1 MLFGREHE
9 CARLEELLD
18 DARNGHSRALVLRG
32 DPGIGKTALLE
43 YAIERAEGFRVL
55 RAVGIESESK
65 LAFSGLHQLLRPVLG
80 ALDQVPEAGAEALRR
95 SLALA
100 EPGEV
105 NPFLV
110 YAGALQL
117 LAAAAEREPIL
128 AVVDD
133 AHWLDPASAEAI
145 TFAARRLEAESVA
158 VLFAVREGETTRLD
172 ARGIPELWIKGL
184 SAEAAGELLAEVDG
198 GSIAAA
204 VAGRLVA
211 ATEGNPLALVEIPPM
226 LSEGQRAGT
235 DPLDDPL
242 AVGESVERAFLSR
255 ARSLS
260 PRAREALLIAAASD
274 SGDLAAI
281 ARACGGSVAA
291 LDEAEEAGL
300 VRVHG
305 GELSFRHPLVR
316 SAVYAAASAGARREA
331 HAALAEAFG
340 EEDADRRAWHL
351 AAAAIGPDEAIAAA
365 LEGAAERARGRGGVG
380 AEARL
385 LERSA
390 ALTPTRTTALLA
402 SAKLAGPPSSAGW
415 SDESLALLERGLQ
428 LVEDP
433 LTRADLHDSLAY
445 VFWSRASP
453 AGVHSETLRRRGRE
467 RGGEGPG
474 SSREA
479 SLARNGRSSA
489 LRFDVDRSA
498 SSPSGPGRWWK
509 AAMKNRSRTPSP
521 PEPGTPCPRVICLRG
536 SLSARRGA
544 AIVEANEEL
553 SGGALLLDFADC
565 LTGLEQYRLAAQLL
579 EEALP
584 FYRERGM
591 VGDPDCSLER
601 SFQPRARRG
610 RFDRAAAAGTEA
622 VQRATELDLARQLS
636 WALATLAAVE
646 AVLGRERECHAHSEE
661 AIAAARESVDR
672 EIEAHAHDALG
683 RLELGTGRA
692 QESITHLER
701 VRELAGR
708 ARWWDCVLAV
718 AAGSD
723 RGIRSH
729 QAPLRRGGRA
739 GGFRELQGHRPRTVG
754 NRGDR
759 SLPRAARGRGN
770 LRRRLR
776 RGAQAAAPTTSRRS
790 SAPAPSSSTASACAG
805 PVGGSTPANS
815 CAPPSISSSAS
826 VPPRGQSARARSCAP
841 AERRRASAIRR
852 LSTSSPR
859 ASSRSR
865 SR

>member
-184 SAEAAGELLAEVDG
+184 SAEAAGELLAEVNG

-291 LDEAEEAGL
+291 LDEAEEGGL

-390 ALTPTRTTALLA
+390 ALTPDPDHRA
-402 SAKLAGPPSSAGW
+402 SRLGQAGWAAFLAGW

-428 LVEDP
+428 LVADP

-453 AGVHSETLRRRGRE
+453 AGVHSERCVAEAESVAE
-467 RGGEGPG
+467 RDPVRAAKLLWHATEGAG
-474 SSREA
+474 I
-479 SLARNGRSSA
+479 G
-489 LRFDVDRSA
+489 FDVDRSRELSERA
-498 SSPSGPGRWWK
+498 WSLVEGGDEEQIAHALATRAWH
-509 AAMKNRSRTPSP
+509 AI
-521 PEPGTPCPRVICLRG
+521 PRVICLRG
-536 SLSARRGA
+536 SLS
-544 AIVEANEEL
+544 
-553 SGGALLLDFADC
+553 
-565 LTGLEQYRLAAQLL
+565 
-579 EEALP
+579 
-584 FYRERGM
+584 
-591 VGDPDCSLER
+591 
-601 SFQPRARRG
+601 
-610 RFDRAAAAGTEA
+610 RAAG
-622 VQRATELDLARQLS
+622 
-636 WALATLAAVE
+636 
-646 AVLGRERECHAHSEE
+646 
-661 AIAAARESVDR
+661 
-672 EIEAHAHDALG
+672 
-683 RLELGTGRA
+683 
-692 QESITHLER
+692 
-701 VRELAGR
+701 
-708 ARWWDCVLAV
+708 
-718 AAGSD
+718 
-723 RGIRSH
+723 
-729 QAPLRRGGRA
+729 
-739 GGFRELQGHRPRTVG
+739 
-754 NRGDR
+754 
-759 SLPRAARGRGN
+759 
-770 LRRRLR
+770 RRL
-776 RGAQAAAPTTSRRS
+776 
-790 SAPAPSSSTASACAG
+790 
-805 PVGGSTPANS
+805 
-815 CAPPSISSSAS
+815 
-826 VPPRGQSARARSCAP
+826 
-841 AERRRASAIRR
+841 
-852 LSTSSPR
+852 
-859 ASSRSR
+859 
-865 SR
+865 

>member
-184 SAEAAGELLAEVDG
+184 SAEAAGELLAEVNG

-281 ARACGGSVAA
+281 ARAGGGSVAA
-291 LDEAEEAGL
+291 LDEAEEGGL

-390 ALTPTRTTALLA
+390 ALTPDPDQRA
-402 SAKLAGPPSSAGW
+402 SRLGQAGWAAFFAGW
-415 SDESLALLERGLQ
+415 SDEALALLEQRPAACRGSTDAGGPARLPRICV
-428 LVEDP
+428 LVARVASR
-433 LTRADLHDSLAY
+433 RAC
-445 VFWSRASP
+445 R
-453 AGVHSETLRRRGRE
+453 ELRRRGRE
-467 RGGEGPG
+467 RGGGDPVRAAKLLWHATEGAG
-474 SSREA
+474 I
-479 SLARNGRSSA
+479 G
-489 LRFDVDRSA
+489 FDVDRSA
-498 SSPSGPGRWWK
+498 RALRAGLVVVEGGDEEQIAHAL
-509 AAMKNRSRTPSP
+509 AARAWQAI
-521 PEPGTPCPRVICLRG
+521 PRVICRRG
-536 SLSARRGA
+536 SLS
-544 AIVEANEEL
+544 
-553 SGGALLLDFADC
+553 
-565 LTGLEQYRLAAQLL
+565 
-579 EEALP
+579 
-584 FYRERGM
+584 
-591 VGDPDCSLER
+591 
-601 SFQPRARRG
+601 
-610 RFDRAAAAGTEA
+610 RAAG
-622 VQRATELDLARQLS
+622 
-636 WALATLAAVE
+636 
-646 AVLGRERECHAHSEE
+646 
-661 AIAAARESVDR
+661 
-672 EIEAHAHDALG
+672 
-683 RLELGTGRA
+683 
-692 QESITHLER
+692 
-701 VRELAGR
+701 
-708 ARWWDCVLAV
+708 
-718 AAGSD
+718 
-723 RGIRSH
+723 
-729 QAPLRRGGRA
+729 
-739 GGFRELQGHRPRTVG
+739 
-754 NRGDR
+754 
-759 SLPRAARGRGN
+759 
-770 LRRRLR
+770 
-776 RGAQAAAPTTSRRS
+776 RRS
-790 SAPAPSSSTASACAG
+790 
-805 PVGGSTPANS
+805 
-815 CAPPSISSSAS
+815 
-826 VPPRGQSARARSCAP
+826 
-841 AERRRASAIRR
+841 
-852 LSTSSPR
+852 
-859 ASSRSR
+859 
-865 SR
+865 